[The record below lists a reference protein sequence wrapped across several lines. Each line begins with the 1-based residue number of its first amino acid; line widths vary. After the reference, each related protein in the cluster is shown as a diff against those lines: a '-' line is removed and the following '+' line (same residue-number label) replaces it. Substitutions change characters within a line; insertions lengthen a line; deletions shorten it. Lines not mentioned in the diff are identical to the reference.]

1 MSALPPPALEVD
13 GLTVTYRSGQQSLAA
28 VRNVSLR
35 IAEGQAYG
43 LVGESGSGK
52 STLALAVMQYLPE
65 SGQISAGTIRLA
77 GQELAALPTE
87 QMQQVWRERIK
98 LVPQDPG
105 SSLNPSLRVGDQ
117 LDEALSDGSE
127 GRDDVRERSLEQLRQ
142 VRIADPERVAA
153 SYPHQ
158 LSGGMQ
164 QRVLIAMALARQPSL
179 LILDEPTTNLDVT
192 TEAAILDLVREL
204 SQMHQTAM
212 LYVSH
217 NLSVVAAVCDRVAVL
232 YAGELVEDLTP
243 QQLRRQPLHPYT
255 VGLLDSVPRVG
266 QRRGR
271 RSAAAN
277 RRRHAAAG

>member
-1 MSALPPPALEVD
+1 MSTTPAPALEVD
-13 GLTVTYRSGQQSLAA
+13 GLTVTYRRGQQALDA

-35 IAEGQAYG
+35 IAQGQAYG

-65 SGQISAGTIRLA
+65 NGQITSGTIRLA

-87 QMQQVWRERIK
+87 QMQQVWREQIK

-117 LDEALSDGSE
+117 LDEALRDDGEARS
-127 GRDDVRERSLEQLRQ
+127 DVRERSLAQLRQ
-142 VRIADPERVAA
+142 VRIADPERVAG

-192 TEAAILDLVREL
+192 TEATILDLVHEL
-204 SQMHQTAM
+204 GQMHQTAM

-232 YAGELVEDLTP
+232 YAGELVEELTP

-266 QRRGR
+266 QRAGIDPLLPI
-271 RSAAAN
+271 A
-277 RRRHAAAG
+277 RRHAAAG